1 MEVVKVR
8 IREIARER
16 GMTLSSVAKKINI
29 HRSNMSAIAS
39 GARGVS
45 LRQLQAMGEYL
56 GCGLDELL
64 SADSPG
70 VVFKDS
76 RSESRVLAI
85 EGKNFDGSEKTWVH
99 NLMVSWMTHYRKA
112 ARAERHG

>member
-1 MEVVKVR
+1 MR

-56 GCGLDELL
+56 GCGLDELI
-64 SADSPG
+64 SAGSSC
-70 VVFKDS
+70 VVFKD
-76 RSESRVLAI
+76 RQSESRVQAI
-85 EGKNFDGSEKTWVH
+85 EEQNFDGSEKTWVH
-99 NLMVSWMTHYRKA
+99 ILMVSRITHYRKA
-112 ARAERHG
+112 ARGERHG